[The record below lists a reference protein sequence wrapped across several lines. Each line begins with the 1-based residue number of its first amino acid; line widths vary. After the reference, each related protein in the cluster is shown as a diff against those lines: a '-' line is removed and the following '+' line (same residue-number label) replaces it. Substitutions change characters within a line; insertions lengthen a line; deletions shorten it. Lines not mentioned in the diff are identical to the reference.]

1 MKFIVVAI
9 ILSIITVNSAK
20 AQSSYREELLAY
32 QDKYKKDLFEIIKS
46 DTAYVKFFPIDTG
59 YKVVAKVQ
67 LIAGRSFF
75 SMPTSNKSSKEA
87 TKYALISFSLNGKE
101 QHLYAYQLQQ
111 LLDSKEYHSNF
122 FIPFMDGTT
131 GNASY
136 TGGRYID
143 FVTDDIKN
151 GNTLI
156 LDFNKAYNPYCAF
169 KKGYNCP
176 VPPEENR
183 LTILIPAGEMDFAK

>member
-1 MKFIVVAI
+1 
-9 ILSIITVNSAK
+9 
-20 AQSSYREELLAY
+20 LLAY
-32 QDKYKKDLFEIIKS
+32 QDKYKKDLFEIIRS
-46 DTAYVKFFPIDTG
+46 DTAYVKFFPIDSG
-59 YKVVAKVQ
+59 YKVSAKVQ
-67 LIAGRSFF
+67 LIVGRSFF
-75 SMPTSNKSSKEA
+75 PMPTSSKSSKEA
-87 TKYALISFSLNGKE
+87 TKYALISFTLNGKE

-122 FIPFMDGTT
+122 FVPFMDGTT
-131 GNASY
+131 GNESY
-136 TGGRYID
+136 IGGRYID